1 MRYAEVT
8 DMKRI
13 FGGTLTLKNGRIDK
27 YQFDEGYCQAE
38 KYIYNTSQDDFTFCY
53 YDQNHIIRSEIGMRM
68 RPIDNY
74 ARNDW
79 ALGSLS
85 KSLGKGYLRVILNVL
100 NSHR

>member
-53 YDQNHIIRSEIGMRM
+53 YDQNHVKICLGTGTCHKQERLLLCGKCLHSQPFLRKWLLWP
-68 RPIDNY
+68 RNY
-74 ARNDW
+74 TN
-79 ALGSLS
+79 S
-85 KSLGKGYLRVILNVL
+85 KKR
-100 NSHR
+100 

>member
-53 YDQNHIIRSEIGMRM
+53 YDQNHVKYLLLISVFFFVCCRITGTG
-68 RPIDNY
+68 
-74 ARNDW
+74 
-79 ALGSLS
+79 LSL
-85 KSLGKGYLRVILNVL
+85 
-100 NSHR
+100 